1 MQACSGRVVGCR
13 TLSNMPGRGVSKL
26 LAAEVAIGDRDK
38 EQIIQSSV
46 DSFKAEISRMG
57 RMWCLIPCTVATLAL
72 ALVLTPQVS
81 GEDKCIW
88 YGVCNTNQQN
98 LKQNCYYNG
107 TTKQLTDQDAISTL
121 QGICPH
127 LVKDAS
133 QVYTCCSAEQ
143 VGVLSS
149 NIGLAK
155 TLMTRCATCYKNLLR
170 QLCDFTCGTFQSQ
183 FMVPVGIKPT
193 TGIYASADTPYYIDE
208 LDVHLSMDYGFGT
221 YNSCSAVSLVSSG
234 GKVTDAMCIHQGQTG
249 CSAER
254 FFGYMGSTKYNS
266 LVPFQINYKIGD
278 DAPDGIIPY
287 DETAIPCEQPYDNE
301 SQACSCMDCL
311 ASCPKGAST
320 GESFTDP
327 DKKFLIVGIDGVLFI
342 MIIIFVILL
351 LTGALIAW
359 GTASR
364 GNAIASHP
372 SLVLFVSTW
381 LVAALGYGA
390 FGLQVTTDPVEIW
403 AAPLSQSRLEKDYF
417 DQHFQPFYRTE
428 QVYIKAV
435 GLDQVLTYVRGQ
447 SGGGGFYLRW
457 FVGKSPKSVPKT
469 PSSLNPPQHCPTRS
483 VSFVHLGSNGEN
495 VTFGPVFHKEFLL
508 AVYELERQIRQIG
521 LDSDVSLKDICFAPL
536 VLDKATSES
545 NCTVQS
551 VWGYLNNDPSQL
563 EDSATTNYLDTI
575 LKCLKGSYDME
586 CLAPYGGPVEPGVA
600 VGGYLALGG
609 TYDYM
614 LATGLSLTFL
624 VDNNVNK
631 TLQEPAKLWEEKYVV
646 LSAKPKFMEVA
657 FSSER
662 SIQDEID
669 RESKAE
675 VATVVISYV
684 VMFVYISLALGRV
697 RSFRTLMGPFIP
709 NTRGESPSV
718 HHLVYISLTLG
729 RVCSFRTLMVDSKI
743 TLGVGGIV
751 IVLMAVVSAIGIF
764 GYCGVVTTLLTIEVI
779 PFLVLA
785 VGVDN
790 IFILVQ
796 AHQRDERRKGETHA
810 QHIGRTLSK
819 VGPSMLLTSLS
830 ESTCFSLGALS
841 DMPAVH
847 TFALYA
853 TVALLLDFIF
863 QITCFIAL
871 LALDDKRQAVRIPT
885 REGRLD
891 VLCMMKASK
900 NPDSGGS
907 PDGLLH
913 SLFRD
918 QFVPAL
924 LHPVVRI
931 IVVVVF
937 LFWWCSSIVLIPDL
951 DVGLD
956 QKLAMPTDS
965 FVLKYFQYMDDLL
978 SMGPP
983 VYFVVKSGVNFSSS
997 TVQNMVCGSAGCNSD
1012 SLSAQLSTAVLK
1024 SSETYLIRTPS
1035 SWLDDFFDWS
1045 TYQGCCMA
1053 YPNGSFCD
1061 PVTHTDQTAMFKCQ
1075 AQFRDQGTQA
1085 ACISQGLEP
1094 ISASV
1099 QMLSIA
1105 PSSRH
1110 TSGLYLTRT
1119 QNNLEADGC
1128 QVCSIQRPNST
1139 VLEKFLPDFLMS
1151 NPGTICP
1158 KGGHAQYKA
1167 GMSYVADWNGRSHV
1181 TDSYFGSYHTPL
1193 KVSKDYYTALKV
1205 ARNVAANITQMLNSY
1220 ISPGEPIEVF
1230 PYSVFYVFYEQ
1241 YLTIWSDAFYSLGLS
1256 LVAVFLVTL
1265 LLTGLNVF
1273 SSLIVLLL
1281 VTAIV
1286 TNLAGFMVWWSI
1298 SLNAVSLVNL
1308 VMCVGIAVEFCSHI
1322 VHAFTLS
1329 CQETRMERAADALT
1343 NTGSS
1348 VSILSLSHILQL
1360 SQTLTHSHYLGA
1372 TFEVL
1377 SGITLTKFAGIV
1389 VLAFAKSQIFQVFY
1403 FRMYLGI
1410 VLIGA
1415 THGLIL
1421 LPVVLSFIGPPVN
1434 PLRLQNMTKVL
1445 QDPPEDNSQQTD
1457 EKNSDVS
1464 SPPPLDNGH
1473 V

>member
-1 MQACSGRVVGCR
+1 
-13 TLSNMPGRGVSKL
+13 
-26 LAAEVAIGDRDK
+26 
-38 EQIIQSSV
+38 
-46 DSFKAEISRMG
+46 
-57 RMWCLIPCTVATLAL
+57 MWCPIPCTMATLAL
-72 ALVLTPQVS
+72 ALVLTPLVS
-81 GEDKCIW
+81 GEDSCIW
-88 YGVCNTNQQN
+88 YGVCNTNQQG
-98 LKQNCYYNG
+98 LKQDCPYNG
-107 TTKQLTDQDAISTL
+107 TAKQLTDQDAISTL

-193 TGIYASADTPYYIDE
+193 TGVYATADTPYYIDE
-208 LDVHLSMDYGFGT
+208 LDVHLSGDYGFGT

-278 DAPDGIIPY
+278 DAPAGIIPY

-359 GTASR
+359 WTASR
-364 GNAIASHP
+364 GNAIKKTRKERKASSLNKIEYKFEKFLEKYFEKWGIAIASRP

-403 AAPLSQSRLEKDYF
+403 AAPLSQSRLEKDYIRPALPTLLPHRAGVH
-417 DQHFQPFYRTE
+417 QGRGAGPGAYLRQ
-428 QVYIKAV
+428 
-435 GLDQVLTYVRGQ
+435 GLVRG
-447 SGGGGFYLRW
+447 GCAPLA
-457 FVGKSPKSVPKT
+457 V
-469 PSSLNPPQHCPTRS
+469 
-483 VSFVHLGSNGEN
+483 FVHLGSNGEN
-495 VTFGPVFHKEFLL
+495 VTFGPVFRKEFLL
-508 AVYELERQIRQIG
+508 AVYELEQQIRHIG
-521 LDSDVSLKDICFAPL
+521 LDSDISLKDICFAPL

-551 VWGYLNNDPSQL
+551 VWGYLNNDPSKL
-563 EDSATTNYLDTI
+563 EDSATSNYLDTI

-631 TLQEPAKLWEEKYVV
+631 TLQEPAKLWEEKFISFMKNWSV
-646 LSAKPKFMEVA
+646 SAKPKFMEVA

-697 RSFRTLMGPFIP
+697 R
-709 NTRGESPSV
+709 
-718 HHLVYISLTLG
+718 
-729 RVCSFRTLMVDSKI
+729 SFRTLMVDSKI

-796 AHQRDERRKGETHA
+796 AHQRDERRQGETHA

-830 ESTCFSLGALS
+830 ESTCFSLGETLLAEDSANSFFDSGVTSPPLSIHTKVESRALS

-871 LALDDKRQAVRIPT
+871 LALDDKRQAVSTPT
-885 REGRLD
+885 RVSRF
-891 VLCMMKASK
+891 S
-900 NPDSGGS
+900 
-907 PDGLLH
+907 LL
-913 SLFRD
+913 RR
-918 QFVPAL
+918 QYGWVPL
-924 LHPVVRI
+924 QNLILTPKQISTYTLHPR
-931 IVVVVF
+931 
-937 LFWWCSSIVLIPDL
+937 
-951 DVGLD
+951 
-956 QKLAMPTDS
+956 Q
-965 FVLKYFQYMDDLL
+965 
-978 SMGPP
+978 
-983 VYFVVKSGVNFSSS
+983 
-997 TVQNMVCGSAGCNSD
+997 
-1012 SLSAQLSTAVLK
+1012 SLS
-1024 SSETYLIRTPS
+1024 
-1035 SWLDDFFDWS
+1035 
-1045 TYQGCCMA
+1045 
-1053 YPNGSFCD
+1053 
-1061 PVTHTDQTAMFKCQ
+1061 
-1075 AQFRDQGTQA
+1075 
-1085 ACISQGLEP
+1085 
-1094 ISASV
+1094 SAN
-1099 QMLSIA
+1099 QNIA
-1105 PSSRH
+1105 R
-1110 TSGLYLTRT
+1110 
-1119 QNNLEADGC
+1119 
-1128 QVCSIQRPNST
+1128 
-1139 VLEKFLPDFLMS
+1139 
-1151 NPGTICP
+1151 
-1158 KGGHAQYKA
+1158 
-1167 GMSYVADWNGRSHV
+1167 
-1181 TDSYFGSYHTPL
+1181 
-1193 KVSKDYYTALKV
+1193 
-1205 ARNVAANITQMLNSY
+1205 
-1220 ISPGEPIEVF
+1220 
-1230 PYSVFYVFYEQ
+1230 
-1241 YLTIWSDAFYSLGLS
+1241 
-1256 LVAVFLVTL
+1256 
-1265 LLTGLNVF
+1265 
-1273 SSLIVLLL
+1273 
-1281 VTAIV
+1281 
-1286 TNLAGFMVWWSI
+1286 
-1298 SLNAVSLVNL
+1298 
-1308 VMCVGIAVEFCSHI
+1308 
-1322 VHAFTLS
+1322 
-1329 CQETRMERAADALT
+1329 
-1343 NTGSS
+1343 
-1348 VSILSLSHILQL
+1348 
-1360 SQTLTHSHYLGA
+1360 
-1372 TFEVL
+1372 
-1377 SGITLTKFAGIV
+1377 
-1389 VLAFAKSQIFQVFY
+1389 
-1403 FRMYLGI
+1403 
-1410 VLIGA
+1410 
-1415 THGLIL
+1415 
-1421 LPVVLSFIGPPVN
+1421 
-1434 PLRLQNMTKVL
+1434 
-1445 QDPPEDNSQQTD
+1445 
-1457 EKNSDVS
+1457 
-1464 SPPPLDNGH
+1464 
-1473 V
+1473 

>member
-1 MQACSGRVVGCR
+1 
-13 TLSNMPGRGVSKL
+13 
-26 LAAEVAIGDRDK
+26 
-38 EQIIQSSV
+38 
-46 DSFKAEISRMG
+46 
-57 RMWCLIPCTVATLAL
+57 
-72 ALVLTPQVS
+72 
-81 GEDKCIW
+81 
-88 YGVCNTNQQN
+88 
-98 LKQNCYYNG
+98 
-107 TTKQLTDQDAISTL
+107 
-121 QGICPH
+121 
-127 LVKDAS
+127 
-133 QVYTCCSAEQ
+133 
-143 VGVLSS
+143 
-149 NIGLAK
+149 
-155 TLMTRCATCYKNLLR
+155 
-170 QLCDFTCGTFQSQ
+170 
-183 FMVPVGIKPT
+183 
-193 TGIYASADTPYYIDE
+193 
-208 LDVHLSMDYGFGT
+208 
-221 YNSCSAVSLVSSG
+221 
-234 GKVTDAMCIHQGQTG
+234 
-249 CSAER
+249 
-254 FFGYMGSTKYNS
+254 
-266 LVPFQINYKIGD
+266 
-278 DAPDGIIPY
+278 
-287 DETAIPCEQPYDNE
+287 
-301 SQACSCMDCL
+301 
-311 ASCPKGAST
+311 
-320 GESFTDP
+320 
-327 DKKFLIVGIDGVLFI
+327 
-342 MIIIFVILL
+342 
-351 LTGALIAW
+351 
-359 GTASR
+359 
-364 GNAIASHP
+364 
-372 SLVLFVSTW
+372 
-381 LVAALGYGA
+381 
-390 FGLQVTTDPVEIW
+390 
-403 AAPLSQSRLEKDYF
+403 
-417 DQHFQPFYRTE
+417 
-428 QVYIKAV
+428 
-435 GLDQVLTYVRGQ
+435 
-447 SGGGGFYLRW
+447 
-457 FVGKSPKSVPKT
+457 
-469 PSSLNPPQHCPTRS
+469 
-483 VSFVHLGSNGEN
+483 
-495 VTFGPVFHKEFLL
+495 
-508 AVYELERQIRQIG
+508 
-521 LDSDVSLKDICFAPL
+521 
-536 VLDKATSES
+536 
-545 NCTVQS
+545 
-551 VWGYLNNDPSQL
+551 
-563 EDSATTNYLDTI
+563 
-575 LKCLKGSYDME
+575 ME

-631 TLQEPAKLWEEKYVV
+631 TLQEPAKLWEEKFISFMKNWSV
-646 LSAKPKFMEVA
+646 SAKPKFMEVA

-697 RSFRTLMGPFIP
+697 R
-709 NTRGESPSV
+709 
-718 HHLVYISLTLG
+718 
-729 RVCSFRTLMVDSKI
+729 SFRTLMVDSKI

-871 LALDDKRQAVRIPT
+871 LALDDKRQA
-885 REGRLD
+885 EGRLD

-900 NPDSGGS
+900 NPDSSGS
-907 PDGLLH
+907 PDSLLH

-924 LHPVVRI
+924 LHPVVRV

-1012 SLSAQLSTAVLK
+1012 SLSAQLSTAVLE

-1075 AQFRDQGTQA
+1075 AQFRAQGTQA
-1085 ACISQGLEP
+1085 ACISQGFEP

-1099 QMLSIA
+1099 QMSSIA
-1105 PSSRH
+1105 PSSRY

-1119 QNNLEADGC
+1119 QTNLEADGC

-1158 KGGHAQYKA
+1158 KGGHAQYKS

-1348 VSILSLSHILQL
+1348 V
-1360 SQTLTHSHYLGA
+1360 
-1372 TFEVL
+1372 L

-1445 QDPPEDNSQQTD
+1445 QDPPEDNSQQTN